1 MARDG
6 PDARPTKRALPAGR
20 GMVAMEIPVK
30 VDIPWGSLFKHT
42 RVLNIIRGFQFNIIQ
57 LVLNSIRGFQFNII
71 QLVLNSIQRRRW
83 RPHLPLRIIVTVF
96 TIFHLIPL
104 ALALVIHGTEY
115 AFDLSSKLT
124 LGRGIVFVIK
134 ALSQGWAWRARA
146 WRAIIDPVVFRA
158 IDVVAVP
165 RLGSIVKILIL
176 SLAEIGLIHF

>member
-1 MARDG
+1 M
-6 PDARPTKRALPAGR
+6 L
-20 GMVAMEIPVK
+20 
-30 VDIPWGSLFKHT
+30 S
-42 RVLNIIRGFQFNIIQ
+42 
-57 LVLNSIRGFQFNII
+57 
-71 QLVLNSIQRRRW
+71 
-83 RPHLPLRIIVTVF
+83 RIIVIF
-96 TIFHLIPL
+96 TIFHLLPL

-165 RLGSIVKILIL
+165 RLGSIVEIRILRLIAVEIIGELILVVLKILRANQPQR
-176 SLAEIGLIHF
+176 SLKMWVQRKSCEQISRRDR